1 MKPTPKLNAALAKF
15 HDSLEGNI
23 EKNKKGFNYDYADLT
38 STLNFIRKPLAENGL
53 AITQA
58 PVTYRDVEPP
68 LPVLQTTL
76 LHTSGEYIQSEFPL
90 DMNWRSLTKGNVMQ
104 NIGSMLTYVKRYS
117 LQSILSLGVE
127 KYDDDGKSAEYN
139 KPNNKKKWVL
149 NIPGRESQYL
159 NSAENWG
166 HAYEALILQL
176 TTSKKLSEKEVET
189 KLKELHSCNSE
200 AWCVLDK
207 EHENVSNRLLNVLK
221 ENTQ

>member
-15 HDSLEGNI
+15 HEALEGNI

-53 AITQA
+53 TITQA

-90 DMNWRSLTKGNVMQ
+90 DMNWRSLTKGNVLQ

-149 NIPGRESQYL
+149 NIPGREPQYL
-159 NSAENWG
+159 NSAEDWG
-166 HAYEALILQL
+166 HQYEALVLKLMSSKQL
-176 TTSKKLSEKEVET
+176 KKDELNH
-189 KLKELHSCNSE
+189 KLKDLFSSNLE
-200 AWCVLDK
+200 AWTTI
-207 EHENVSNRLLNVLK
+207 ENNHENVYHKLK
-221 ENTQ
+221 NLEKIE